1 MMATSCSDWW
11 NCLPVMTQAFYTA
24 AGVMSLLF
32 LWQLVMALLGLGHH
46 GDVPTAGDM
55 HVEADLQTNVGS
67 MEAHAAGDVA
77 ETITSFRLISVRS
90 VLAFFTLFFWAGAF
104 YLTAELPMATALLY
118 AVLWGLGAGVLV
130 AWLVNVLRRMAE
142 SGTARVSDCLGA
154 QGSVYLRIPSGGTG
168 EVRVVI
174 GGRLTHLPARAT
186 GDQEIQP
193 GQAVRVVRKLDGNT
207 IAVEPIPAPGQNN
220 KE

>member
-1 MMATSCSDWW
+1 MMATSWSDWW
-11 NCLPVMTQAFYTA
+11 NALPVLTQAFYA
-24 AGVMSLLF
+24 AASVLSLLF
-32 LWQLVMALLGLGHH
+32 LWQLVMALTGLGHH

-55 HVEADLQTNVGS
+55 HVETDLQTGVGT

-104 YLTAELPMATALLY
+104 YLTAGLPMHTALLY
-118 AVLWGLGAGVLV
+118 GVLWGLGAGLLV
-130 AWLVNVLRRMAE
+130 AWLINLLRRTAE
-142 SGTARVSDCLGA
+142 SGTARISECVGA
-154 QGSVYLRIPSGGTG
+154 EGSVYLRIPPGGTG

-174 GGRLTHLPARAT
+174 GGRMTHLPARAT
-186 GDQEIQP
+186 GDQEIPP
-193 GQAVRVVRKLDGNT
+193 GSAVRVVRKLDGNT
-207 IAVEPIPAPGQNN
+207 IAVEPIALPAKT